1 MAVSEQFSKAGD
13 GLLVRAPGKVNFSL
27 LIAGKRAD
35 GYHDIETIMAKVN
48 WYDEIL
54 IERQTEDRG
63 QKTEDGTKNTEQRIQ
78 NTEQKAEDG
87 GRENVQYPTSNVEL
101 RTNETPVI
109 ELICQGPNP
118 VPEGPSFAEA
128 TEGGIVTRSS
138 SGPDIELICKGEY
151 KVPEGE
157 DNLVYKAAKLI
168 LETARQKAEDRGQ
181 RTPLRPEGYAGQAE
195 DRERKTE
202 DGEQKTED
210 GEQRTKGIKITLTK
224 NIPAGSGLGSGS
236 SDAAATLMGINRFFK
251 LGLGKKELAGLAAKL
266 GSDVAFFLDGPMA
279 LCTGR
284 GEKVKKLA
292 ECEFRALLIVPI
304 VSVSTQRVYEN
315 YRHDDAKY
323 SRLREEIN
331 VYIEKNRIDLIC
343 SMGAN
348 MLQESC
354 FGLHPE
360 LGVLKKRI
368 ESMGVRP
375 VCLSGSG
382 SSMFCIINRSNEEGV
397 KAYRDKFEQES
408 GCKSI
413 IVNNNSW

>member
-1 MAVSEQFSKAGD
+1 M
-13 GLLVRAPGKVNFSL
+13 LVRAPGKVNFSL

-35 GYHDIETIMAKVN
+35 GYHEIETLMAKVN

-109 ELICQGPNP
+109 ELICKGPYP
-118 VPEGPSFAEA
+118 VPA
-128 TEGGIVTRSS
+128 
-138 SGPDIELICKGEY
+138 GE
-151 KVPEGE
+151 E
-157 DNLVYKAAKLI
+157 NLVYKAAKLI
-168 LETARQKAEDRGQ
+168 LETAGQ
-181 RTPLRPEGYAGQAE
+181 TVDVRL
-195 DRERKTE
+195 
-202 DGEQKTED
+202 
-210 GEQRTKGIKITLTK
+210 TLTK
-224 NIPAGSGLGSGS
+224 NMPAGSGLGSGS

-292 ECEFRALLIVPI
+292 ECEFRVLLIVPS
-304 VSVSTQRVYEN
+304 VSVSTKRVYEN
-315 YRHDDAKY
+315 YRHDEAKY
-323 SRLREEIN
+323 RRLREEIN
-331 VYIEKNRIDLIC
+331 VYIEKNRIDLVC
-343 SMGAN
+343 SMCAN